1 MHSMAVTS
9 ASTLTH
15 RCPSAYDAGPRIRR
29 SRSAPLST
37 QPAFNESQRAKL
49 GATAPQNWLRGARI
63 RPTARPDSLPAATR
77 HTPLI
82 TRARPMSTNLQI
94 PSPPSISCAC
104 NADALQ
110 VGVGM
115 SCSLRSYIRS
125 TACFTSTS
133 IRPLNRHARW
143 HGEDR
148 GNWRESWCRL
158 GGNIKR
164 ILHDLHSSCGLTGI
178 RYVRARSPPE
188 SRHRRVL
195 LD

>member
-1 MHSMAVTS
+1 MTQARAFDGHAALLCQHSRHLTNRSGPNS
-9 ASTLTH
+9 AL
-15 RCPSAYDAGPRIRR
+15 
-29 SRSAPLST
+29 
-37 QPAFNESQRAKL
+37 
-49 GATAPQNWLRGARI
+49 LRLITGYTV
-63 RPTARPDSLPAATR
+63 PEFARPPVQTAFPLPQGIRA
-77 HTPLI
+77 LI
-82 TRARPMSTNLQI
+82 TRARPMSTNIQI

-158 GGNIKR
+158 RGNIKR

-195 LD
+195 LLD